1 MKIKLYKKLVKV
13 ACKLAN
19 VTKSQLFSGSYG
31 PFVLYRYTYNFAK
44 QKIDKNDDNILVIVS
59 DNKAYGKLLLSAV
72 WNDTDLSTKWL
83 MKYWKHSHWKSYI
96 RIQLDLGMALEDIV
110 KDIVKTRKVSV

>member
-13 ACKLAN
+13 ACKLVN

-44 QKIDKNDDNILVIVS
+44 RTMDRNDSLVVVKGG
-59 DNKAYGKLLLSAV
+59 NKAEGKLLLSTV

-96 RIQLDLGMALEDIV
+96 RIQLDFGRTLEDIV
-110 KDIVKTRKVSV
+110 KDIVKTRRVSV